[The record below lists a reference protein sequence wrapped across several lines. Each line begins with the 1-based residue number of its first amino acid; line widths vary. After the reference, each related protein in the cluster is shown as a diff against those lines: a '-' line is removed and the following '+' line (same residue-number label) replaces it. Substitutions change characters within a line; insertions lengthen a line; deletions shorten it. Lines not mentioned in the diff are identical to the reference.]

1 MTNPDFENC
10 ILNSDEAISLA
21 LSILDAFHGVRI
33 AEAKAALEIAGQL
46 IETNTIFDAQS
57 AEIDAAR
64 TAFAEHLISNN
75 EQTRPH
81 PA

>member
-1 MTNPDFENC
+1 MTNPDFEHC
-10 ILNSDEAISLA
+10 ILSSDEVISLA

-46 IETNTIFDAQS
+46 IETNTIFDAMS
-57 AEIDAAR
+57 PEINAAR